1 MTPLLLLLIL
11 WPHFKAIKLDV
22 FFSYV
27 KNEQA
32 ANKKW
37 KKLTGSEWFSEYEDG
52 YEVTF
57 FPSYIFIY
65 LAFISFWLLVGLVVF
80 HCIKVILLIISF
92 FQISYT
98 GVGKTQLNFLRL
110 LSEKATQTFDLTC
123 KGSQGC
129 FDSKSNALEKAI
141 RLQGANDGILSYMKN
156 DPTVKITKVWA
167 DSYDKYEDDTDLAKS

>member
-1 MTPLLLLLIL
+1 MCFFHMSKMNRLLTKSGRNSPDLSGLVNMKMVMR
-11 WPHFKAIKLDV
+11 WH
-22 FFSYV
+22 
-27 KNEQA
+27 
-32 ANKKW
+32 
-37 KKLTGSEWFSEYEDG
+37 
-52 YEVTF
+52 F
-57 FPSYIFIY
+57 FPSFIFIS
-65 LAFISFWLLVGLVVF
+65 LAFISFWLFVGLVVF
-80 HCIKVILLIISF
+80 HWIKVILLIISF

-141 RLQGANDGILSYMKN
+141 RLQGANDGILSYLKN

-167 DSYDKYEDDTDLAKS
+167 DSYDKYENDTDLAKS